1 MSCAACAARVEKAV
15 SKVKG
20 VTSCT
25 VNLLT
30 NSMAVEGNASE
41 SSITSA
47 VKKAGYSA
55 KIIGTKKQQAQ
66 SAASA
71 EEQKKLL
78 EDSETEHL
86 KKRLACSAVFL
97 CALMYFSMGH
107 TMWNWPLPQFFQG
120 NPAANGILQLLL
132 ASAILFIN
140 RKFFIS
146 GTKSLFHG
154 APNMDTLVALGS
166 GASFAYSLAVLF
178 IMTDALA
185 KGNGT
190 GAQAYLHG
198 LYFESAAMIVTLITV
213 GKLLE
218 SVSKGKTTSALK
230 GLLNLAPESATVI
243 RNGTETVIPAD
254 EILIGD
260 IFIVKPGEKIPA
272 DGTVIEG
279 ESSVNESALTGESIP
294 SDKSRGSTVTSATLN
309 INGFLKCKAEKVGQD
324 TTLSQIIQLVSD
336 SAATKAPIAK
346 TADKVS
352 GIFVPSVVVIAAA
365 SFLAWIL
372 AGAEFSF
379 ALSRAI
385 SVLVIS
391 CPCALGLAT
400 PVAIM
405 VANGIGAKNGILFKT
420 SAALEET
427 GRIKT
432 VALDKTGTVTKGEPE
447 VTDIVPADGISEREL
462 LQAAVSLEAKSG
474 HPLAKAVV
482 SFNQEKQIISKAEFL
497 QIENFTSLPGNGL
510 SGTSSGTVLFGGSV
524 KFIGEKCSLGAIKE
538 TAAAISSEGKTPLL
552 FCSGNQLLGLIAV
565 ADVLKEDSPAAIE
578 DLQSMGINTV
588 LITGDNEQ
596 TAQAIG
602 KKAGVKSII
611 SEVLPDG
618 KEQAISQLK
627 ASGKTAMVGD
637 GINDAPALTAADV
650 GIAIGAGSDI
660 AIDAADIVLMKNSL
674 RDVPAAI
681 RLSRKTLQNIRE
693 NLFWAFFYNIAG
705 IPLAAGAYYHAF
717 GWSLNPMFAAAAMSL
732 SSFCVVTNSLRLN
745 FFNPHKLTEKNKKQ
759 KEAGM
764 AATEKIISV
773 EGLKCSH
780 CEAHVKEALEKIK
793 GVEEASASH
802 EKGEVVLKLSKE
814 VDEKKLR
821 AAVEKAGYKFIG

>member
-1 MSCAACAARVEKAV
+1 MSCAACVARVEKAV
-15 SKVKG
+15 SKVRG
-20 VTSCT
+20 VNSCS
-25 VNLLT
+25 VSLLT
-30 NSMAVEGNASE
+30 NSMAVEGSASE
-41 SSITSA
+41 SSIISA

-55 KIIGTKKQQAQ
+55 EIIGTKKNQAG
-66 SAASA
+66 SSA

-78 EDSETEHL
+78 ENSETESL
-86 KKRLACSAVFL
+86 KTRLISSAVFL
-97 CALMYFSMGH
+97 CALMYLSMGH
-107 TMWNWPLPQFFQG
+107 MMWNWPLPAFFHG
-120 NPAANGILQLLL
+120 NYAANGIAQLLL
-132 ASAILFIN
+132 ASAVLFIN
-140 RKFFIS
+140 RKFFTS
-146 GTKSLFHG
+146 GIKSLFHG

-178 IMTDALA
+178 LMTDALT
-185 KGNGT
+185 KGDN
-190 GAQAYLHG
+190 ARAEKCLHSF
-198 LYFESAAMIVTLITV
+198 YFEGAAMIVTLITV

-218 SVSKGKTTSALK
+218 SVSKGKTAGALR

-243 RNGTETVIPAD
+243 RDGTESVIPID
-254 EILIGD
+254 EIRVDD
-260 IFIVKPGEKIPA
+260 IFIVRPGEKIPA

-294 SDKSRGSTVTSATLN
+294 SDKACGSTVTSATIN
-309 INGFLKCKAEKVGQD
+309 INGFLKCKASRVGQD

-336 SAATKAPIAK
+336 SAATKAPVAR

-352 GIFVPSVVVIAAA
+352 GIFVPSVTIIAAA
-365 SFLAWIL
+365 AFFAWIL

-405 VANGIGAKNGILFKT
+405 VGNGVGAKNGILFKT
-420 SAALEET
+420 SAALEEA
-427 GRIKT
+427 GRINI
-432 VALDKTGTVTKGEPE
+432 VALDKTGTITKGEPE
-447 VTDIVPADGISEREL
+447 VTDIVPAEGISQQEL
-462 LQAAVSLEAKSG
+462 LKAAVSLESKSE
-474 HPLAKAVV
+474 HPLAKAIV
-482 SFNQEKQIISKAEFL
+482 SFNQKNQTVSEGEL
-497 QIENFTSLPGNGL
+497 LRIENFTSLPGRGL
-510 SGTSSGTVLFGGSV
+510 SGTAGGKKLFGGNM
-524 KFIGEKCSLGAIKE
+524 KFIAKKCSLGAIE
-538 TAAAISSEGKTPLL
+538 EAAIMISSQGKTPLL
-552 FCSGNQLLGLIAV
+552 FCTENKLLGLIAV

-578 DLQSMGINTV
+578 ELHSMEISTAM
-588 LITGDNEQ
+588 ITGDNKR

-602 KKAGVKSII
+602 EKAGAGQII

-618 KEQAISQLK
+618 KEQAVSKLK
-627 ASGKTAMVGD
+627 NSGKVAMVGD

-717 GWSLNPMFAAAAMSL
+717 GWKLNPMFAAAAMSL
-732 SSFCVVTNSLRLN
+732 SSFCVMTNSLRLN
-745 FFNPHKLTEKNKKQ
+745 FFNPYKLSGKNKKQ

-773 EGLKCSH
+773 EGMKCSH

-793 GVEEASASH
+793 GIDEASASH

-814 VDEKKLR
+814 VDDKKIR
-821 AAVEKAGYKFIG
+821 EAVEKAGYKYIG